1 MLKITV
7 LGTISIMF
15 TSWLL
20 GLKFA
25 AYNLENNLTVG
36 TIFAIFFAIFDL
48 FKDFIVIF
56 MMLWYVLK

>member
-7 LGTISIMF
+7 LGLISIIL

-25 AYNLENNLTVG
+25 TYNLEDDLTVG
-36 TIFAIFFAIFDL
+36 TIFAIFFTIFDL
-48 FKDFIVIF
+48 FKDFILIF
-56 MMLWYVLK
+56 MLLWHVLK

>member
-7 LGTISIMF
+7 VGLISVIL
-15 TSWLL
+15 TASLL
-20 GLKFA
+20 GFKFV
-25 AYNLENNLTVG
+25 AYDLEDNLTVG

-48 FKDFIVIF
+48 MKDFIVIF

>member
-7 LGTISIMF
+7 LGLISVIL
-15 TSWLL
+15 TSGLL

-25 AYNLENNLTVG
+25 AYNLEDDLTVG
-36 TIFAIFFAIFDL
+36 TIFAIFFTIFDL

>member
-1 MLKITV
+1 MLKTIA
-7 LGTISIMF
+7 LGVISIMF

-25 AYNLENNLTVG
+25 AYNLEDDLTVG
-36 TIFAIFFAIFDL
+36 TIFAIFFTIFDL

>member
-1 MLKITV
+1 MLKITA
-7 LGTISIMF
+7 LGLISIIL

-25 AYNLENNLTVG
+25 AYNLEDDLTVG
-36 TIFAIFFAIFDL
+36 TIFAIFFAVFDL
-48 FKDFIVIF
+48 FKDFILIF

>member
-7 LGTISIMF
+7 LGLISAVLAAG
-15 TSWLL
+15 LL
-20 GLKFA
+20 GFKFV
-25 AYNLENNLTVG
+25 AYDTENKSDIG
-36 TIFAIFFAIFDL
+36 TIFAIFFIIFDL

>member
-7 LGTISIMF
+7 LWLISAIL
-15 TSWLL
+15 TNWLL

-25 AYNLENNLTVG
+25 AYNLEDNLTVG
-36 TIFAIFFAIFDL
+36 TIFAIFFTIFDL

-56 MMLWYVLK
+56 MLLGYALK

>member
-7 LGTISIMF
+7 LELISAIL
-15 TSWLL
+15 TTGLL
-20 GLKFA
+20 CLKFA
-25 AYNLENNLTVG
+25 AYNLEDDLTVG
-36 TIFAIFFAIFDL
+36 TIFAIFFTIFDL

>member
-7 LGTISIMF
+7 LWLISAIL
-15 TSWLL
+15 TNWLL

-25 AYNLENNLTVG
+25 AYNLEDNLTVG
-36 TIFAIFFAIFDL
+36 TIFAIFFTIFDL

-56 MMLWYVLK
+56 MMLWYVLQ